1 MELYA
6 SAPYGTKYYC
16 GRIMPI
22 VIKDFALGFMKRKL
36 EGML

>member
-16 GRIMPI
+16 SRIMPI
-22 VIKDFALGFMKRKL
+22 AIKDFVLGFMKIKL
-36 EGML
+36 ERML